1 MSSIISRRG
10 AVAAAVLTGLI
21 ASTIVARNAQVVEA
35 KKGAAIGGVAATLKD
50 QVDLAVTVYNSNI
63 ALVRDVRQIALPSG
77 AVDLQFLDIAAS
89 VNPATVHFRSLTE
102 PSKLGILEQNYQF
115 DLLDPQRL
123 LKKYVGRDVT
133 LIRRRQENGTT
144 TEETVKAR
152 LLAFNEAPVWRIGD
166 EIVTGFMPEQY
177 RFPEIPEN
185 LHERPTLIWKVEN
198 GGSRDHRIET
208 SYLAG
213 SMSWNADYVLT
224 VARDDA
230 HADLDG
236 WVTVTNTSGASYRN
250 ATLQLVAGDLNRVA
264 EGMADAQMVM
274 AKAAREMAASP
285 VPFTREA
292 FSEYHLYSL
301 GRRTTLVEN
310 ETKQIS
316 LLGGTGVP
324 VKKLF
329 VVDGQEFYYR
339 NRQHPGSPLKD
350 RVAVFYKLR
359 NDDASGLGMPM
370 PAGTVRVYQAD
381 SKGGVQFA
389 GEDRIDHTPKDEDV
403 LLHIGTAFDVVCE
416 RKQTDFQK
424 IADDV
429 YEMAFQITLRNHKAT
444 PISVR
449 VNEPIAGD
457 WRMLSSSHP
466 ATKTD
471 AWAAQF
477 TVPVAANGNAV
488 LSYRIRVHW

>member
-1 MSSIISRRG
+1 MSSSIRRRS
-10 AVAAAVLTGLI
+10 AIAAAVLTSLL
-21 ASTIVARNAQVVEA
+21 AIVTFARQTEVVAA
-35 KKGAAIGGVAATLKD
+35 KRGAPTDVAATLKN

-63 ALVRDVRQIALPSG
+63 ALVCDVRQVALPAG
-77 AVDLQFLDIAAS
+77 AFDLRFLDIAAS
-89 VNPATVHFRSLTE
+89 VNPATVHFRSLSE
-102 PSKLGILEQNYQF
+102 PAKLAILEQNYQF

-123 LKKYVGRDVT
+123 LKKYVGRNVT
-133 LIRRRQENGTT
+133 LVRRRQENGTIG
-144 TEETVKAR
+144 EETVTAR
-152 LLAFNEAPVWRIGD
+152 LLAFNDAPVWRIGD
-166 EIVTGFMPEQY
+166 EIVTGFMPDQY

-185 LHERPTLIWKVEN
+185 LHERPTLIWKLEN
-198 GGSRDHRIET
+198 GGTRDHRIET

-213 SMSWNADYVLT
+213 SMTWNADYVLT
-224 VARDDA
+224 VARDDQ

-236 WVTVTNTSGASYRN
+236 WVTVSNTSGATYRN
-250 ATLQLVAGDLNRVA
+250 ATLQLVAGDLHRVA
-264 EGMADAQMVM
+264 EGMADAQLEM

-285 VPFTREA
+285 AAFTREA

-316 LLGGTGVP
+316 LLGGKDVP

-329 VVDGQEFYYR
+329 VVNGQQFYYR

-350 RVAVFYKLR
+350 QVAVFYKLR
-359 NDDASGLGMPM
+359 NDEASALGMPM

-389 GEDRIDHTPKDEDV
+389 GEDRIDHTPKDED
-403 LLHIGTAFDVVCE
+403 LLLRIGTAFDVVCE
-416 RKQTDFQK
+416 RKQTDYQK

-429 YEMAFQITLRNHKAT
+429 YEMAFQITLRNHKET
-444 PISVR
+444 GITVQ

-457 WRMLSSSHP
+457 WRMLSSTHP

-477 TVPVAANGNAV
+477 TVPVAANSEAV
-488 LSYRIRVHW
+488 LTYRVRVRW

>member
-1 MSSIISRRG
+1 MSSIIRRRG
-10 AVAAAVLTGLI
+10 TVAAAILTGLI
-21 ASTIVARNAQVVEA
+21 AITTVARDTQVVEA
-35 KKGAAIGGVAATLKD
+35 KPDEANAGVAATLKD

-63 ALVRDVRQIALPSG
+63 ALVRDVRQIALPAG
-77 AVDLQFLDIAAS
+77 GFDLQFLDIAAT

-133 LIRRRQENGTT
+133 LVRRRQENGTT

-152 LLAFNEAPVWRIGD
+152 LLAFNDAPVWRIGD

-177 RFPEIPEN
+177 RFPEIPDN
-185 LHERPTLIWKVEN
+185 LHERPTLIWMLDN

-208 SYLAG
+208 SYLA
-213 SMSWNADYVLT
+213 SNMTWNADYVLT
-224 VARDDA
+224 VARDDQ

-236 WVTVTNTSGASYRN
+236 WVTVSNTSGASYRN
-250 ATLQLVAGDLNRVA
+250 ARLQLVAGDLHRVA

-285 VPFTREA
+285 AAFTREA

-329 VVDGQEFYYR
+329 VVEGQQFYYR

-350 RVAVFYKLR
+350 QVAVFYKLR
-359 NDDASGLGMPM
+359 TTRHLASACRCL
-370 PAGTVRVYQAD
+370 PAPCASTRPTRKAAC
-381 SKGGVQFA
+381 SSP
-389 GEDRIDHTPKDEDV
+389 ERIAST
-403 LLHIGTAFDVVCE
+403 TR
-416 RKQTDFQK
+416 RKTRMCFSGSARRSTSYASASRSTTRRLQTTCTRWRSRSRC
-424 IADDV
+424 A
-429 YEMAFQITLRNHKAT
+429 ITRRRQSLYK
-444 PISVR
+444 
-449 VNEPIAGD
+449 
-457 WRMLSSSHP
+457 
-466 ATKTD
+466 
-471 AWAAQF
+471 
-477 TVPVAANGNAV
+477 
-488 LSYRIRVHW
+488 